1 MIPKKGKVLVDFWAQ
16 WCGPCL
22 TMMPILEQY
31 SETEGSVEVIK
42 INVDENPDISQEY
55 NVRGIPTFIY
65 FEDGEVVKRQTGTQT
80 LEQLKELTKS

>member
-1 MIPKKGKVLVDFWAQ
+1 MIPKKGKVLVDFWRQ

-22 TMMPILEQY
+22 TMMPILEKY
-31 SETEGSVEVIK
+31 SETEGCVELIK

>member
-22 TMMPILEQY
+22 TMMPILEKY
-31 SETEGSVEVIK
+31 SATEGSVEVIK

>member
-16 WCGPCL
+16 WGGPCL
-22 TMMPILEQY
+22 TMMPILEKY
-31 SETEGSVEVIK
+31 SATEGSVEVIK

>member
-16 WCGPCL
+16 WCGHCL
-22 TMMPILEQY
+22 PMMPILEKY